1 MIPGDFVHVANV
13 PPPAPVSFF
22 WRLFSTFYSRSSA
35 LFKAK
40 VSVEE
45 EARLNRF
52 PETQEALRA
61 IHQLLNTEGAFFTG
75 TVVHEYLKTLW
86 TEHPDKLHYKVDGV
100 IYPPTYQKPPLEIA
114 KEVYEYVQNN
124 PNLTQVAIPY
134 DAKEHHIVIY
144 LDLKER
150 KVEYYDPL
158 GRTPDETSSERGLAY
173 SLHEQITAIKT
184 LFFADEGSLHIN
196 KAAHQTCCFRCAI
209 WGLLYIESRL
219 RGKSIE
225 EIESSAIEPDEIDRY
240 RKEVMASKIHAHA
253 MSVLSEEEAKEEDK
267 YHRVT
272 ENTEK

>member
-1 MIPGDFVHVANV
+1 MIPGDFVHVTNMA
-13 PPPAPVSFF
+13 PPAPVSYF

-61 IHQLLNTEGAFFTG
+61 IHQLLNTDGEFFTG
-75 TVVHEYLKTLW
+75 TVVQHYLKTLW
-86 TEHPDKLHYKVDGV
+86 TEYPTHLHYSVDGV
-100 IYPPTYQKPPLEIA
+100 IYPPTFQKSPFDIA
-114 KEVYEYVQNN
+114 KEVHVYLQEN
-124 PNLTQVAIPY
+124 PHITQVAIPY
-134 DAKEHHIVIY
+134 DVNQHHVVIY
-144 LDLKER
+144 LDLKDR

-158 GRTPDETSSERGLAY
+158 GKTPEETGCERKLDYA
-173 SLHEQITAIKT
+173 LHDQVDAIKS
-184 LFFADEGSLHIN
+184 LFFGDEGALHIN

-225 EIESSAIEPDEIDRY
+225 EIESSSIAPDEIDRY
-240 RKEVMASKIHAHA
+240 RKEVMASKIHAYA
-253 MSVLSEEEAKEEDK
+253 LTLLSEEEAKERDK
-267 YHRVT
+267 QP
-272 ENTEK
+272 